1 MVRSHLESAVCV
13 WYPYKIKD
21 IIQIENV
28 QRRAT
33 KMIPE
38 IRNMTYE
45 EKLKQLNLPML
56 EYTRQR
62 GDMIQMFTTS

>member
-21 IIQIENV
+21 ITQIENV

-38 IRNMTYE
+38 IKNMTYE
-45 EKLKQLNLPML
+45 ERLRQLNLPTV
-56 EYTRQR
+56 EYRRQR
-62 GDMIQMFTTS
+62 GDMINVYQL